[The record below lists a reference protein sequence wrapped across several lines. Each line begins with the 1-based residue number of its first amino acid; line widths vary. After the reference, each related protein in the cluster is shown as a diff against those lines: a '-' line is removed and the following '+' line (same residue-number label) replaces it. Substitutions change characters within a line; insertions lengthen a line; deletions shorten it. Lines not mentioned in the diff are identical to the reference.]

1 MLWPSPGEG
10 KGFSSPRP
18 RCGTSPRYFVRA
30 SEQVWDYAPS
40 GMDLMDNVPLDGHG
54 DGDIFLVNRPEDLQ
68 IGSKSAASSAARAHL
83 WR

>member
-1 MLWPSPGEG
+1 M
-10 KGFSSPRP
+10 
-18 RCGTSPRYFVRA
+18 RA

-68 IGSKSAASSAARAHL
+68 IGSKSAAFSAACAHAWCFL
-83 WR
+83 VWCPLDLRLS